1 MTISLQSTVTKP
13 SPLKGANGQAV
24 DNSKLKHLFEDI
36 LKRKNE
42 YDQAEINWVDEETV
56 EVKGVSNL
64 CLQSFLLEAEQQGK
78 DIAYTK
84 QTIIKIA

>member
-1 MTISLQSTVTKP
+1 MTISLQSTITKP
-13 SPLKGANGQAV
+13 SPCKDQHGKV
-24 DNSKLKHLFEDI
+24 DNGKLKALFEDI

-42 YDQAEINWVDEETV
+42 YDKAEINWIDDETV

-64 CLQSFLLEAEQQGK
+64 CLQSFLLEAEQHGK